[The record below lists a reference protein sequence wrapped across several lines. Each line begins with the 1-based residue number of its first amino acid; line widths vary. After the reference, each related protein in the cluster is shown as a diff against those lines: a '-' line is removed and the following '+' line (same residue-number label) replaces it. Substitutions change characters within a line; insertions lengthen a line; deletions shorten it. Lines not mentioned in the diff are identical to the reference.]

1 VAEEQRPRAE
11 ELVRR
16 AEREGVRVELGGP
29 EHGTLGARVRAAR
42 LVPYQAVIGEREA
55 AGPAGLDGLVALR
68 LRDGRRPGPLTGA
81 QLLHRILT
89 CRAARGP
96 VLWETSR

>member
-1 VAEEQRPRAE
+1 MAEEQRPRAE

-29 EHGTLGARVRAAR
+29 EHGTRGRAAR
-42 LVPYQAVIGEREA
+42 LVPYQALIGEREA

-96 VLWETSR
+96 VLWETAR